1 MIKTSIVFDQDVK
14 EIYDCI
20 NPDLTREFKRS
31 KIDVDLSDKEL
42 RFDIEANDIVALK
55 ATLNSITQMVD
66 VFYKMKNN
74 VE

>member
-1 MIKTSIVFDQDVK
+1 MIKTSIIFDQDVK

-20 NPDLTREFKRS
+20 TPDLTLEFKRS
-31 KIDVDLSDKEL
+31 KVDVKLSDDEL

-66 VFYKMKNN
+66 VFYKIKNN
-74 VE
+74 VK